1 MKLTPVPFKLV
12 AGSDS
17 ETRLK
22 RYLGDKVRSQR
33 EGLAK
38 LHGMDGVVKW
48 RKAYDAIPAQE
59 VRDFPWHGAS
69 NLVVPIIG
77 IHTDTLLARIMA
89 AIMKTSPMWATQALG
104 DFADTAP
111 PGITLAIQE
120 YLGYVAL
127 EPTELDLY
135 RVVRDWFGDVVKLGT
150 GTIKQP
156 WVKNFIDV
164 VAPTGDGTGKVTF
177 SKKLEYEGPRPEKIK
192 FEDFKY
198 EVASPTIEAMDFKY
212 HVIHL
217 QKQQLEERGFTGVYN
232 NVVVQDV
239 LRSSD
244 RSSPDVV
251 QQQKEQDANVSTVA
265 GYGFEEWDICECHF
279 KYRVDASHYCKVIIW
294 YHERSNN
301 ILRSFYYYYPSDIFI
316 TARMFYRDDMFPGM
330 GFAEILAPFQEEI
343 SQIHNQ
349 RRDNMTVANMK
360 MFRVDPDSVLNKGFE
375 TFPSAMLPAK
385 KDELEPIEFG
395 VPVVG
400 EIDSERLTLELA
412 ERRSGVSPPMQGQ
425 GAGTNTKRGVYTAMG
440 TMALIQEGNNR
451 TDLNITDI
459 RYAFTK
465 LGRLICQEYGMFGMG
480 DRERMFGK
488 KGKLAKEA
496 LEAMIDGRMALPIY
510 ASTASI
516 NREVEKQNDMMLMGV
531 ADRYHQTIS
540 AMLAAANNPMTP
552 PAVQEYTTKAVAA
565 SHLLMQTVYHHFGFD
580 QVDKLAPEPPTPQ
593 LAGVQEAPMPG
604 AGGAQPS
611 GPMPG
616 PQASP
621 LPMPSQSFGNPSSEP
636 AGGPIM

>member
-1 MKLTPVPFKLV
+1 MKLEPVPFKLV

-22 RYLGDKVRSQR
+22 RYLRDKVRSLR

-38 LHGMDGVVKW
+38 LHGLDGVVKW
-48 RKAYDAIPAQE
+48 RKAYDAIPAE
-59 VRDFPWHGAS
+59 PIREFPWHGAS

-89 AIMKTSPMWATQALG
+89 AIMKTSPFWSTQALG
-104 DFADTAP
+104 DYADKADE
-111 PGITLAIQE
+111 GLSLAVEE
-120 YLGYVAL
+120 YLGYVAI

-135 RVVRDWFGDVVKLGT
+135 RVERDWFGDVVKLGT
-150 GTIKQP
+150 GTIKMP
-156 WVKNFIDV
+156 WVKNFIDTV
-164 VAPTGDGTGKVTF
+164 VPAGDGTRGP
-177 SKKLEYEGPRPEKIK
+177 SYSQKLLYEGPRPEKIR

-198 EVASPTIEAMDFKY
+198 PVSAPTIEAMDFKY

-217 QKQQLEERGFTGVYN
+217 QRDKLEERGIRGIYN

-239 LRSSD
+239 LKSPD
-244 RSSPDVV
+244 RTSPDVV
-251 QQQKEQDANVSTVA
+251 QQQKESDANVSTVS
-265 GYGFEEWDICECHF
+265 GYGFAEWDICECHF
-279 KYRVDASHYCKVIIW
+279 NYRVDAKHYCKLIVW
-294 YHERSNN
+294 YHEQSNN
-301 ILRSFYYYYPSDIFI
+301 ILRSFYYYYTEDIFI

-459 RYAFTK
+459 RYAHTK
-465 LGRLICQEYGMFGMG
+465 LGRLVCQEYAMFGIG
-480 DRERMFGK
+480 DRELMFGE
-488 KGKLAKEA
+488 KGKQVKEA
-496 LEAMIDGRMALPIY
+496 LDAMMDGRMALPVY

-552 PAVQEYTTKAVAA
+552 PAVKEYTEKAVQA

-580 QVDKLAPEPPTPQ
+580 QVEKLAPKPP
-593 LAGVQEAPMPG
+593 LSGVQEAPVPQPG
-604 AGGAQPS
+604 QPGQQPS

-616 PQASP
+616 PQAPP
-621 LPMPSQSFGNPSSEP
+621 LPMPSQSFGNPSGEP